1 MHRTEDESS
10 DVPKAHQVL
19 LRLQLKVDMRASRFV
34 LLGPAIRAFATC
46 VIVLL
51 LIAFGICLWKTSNIV
66 CLVVIRVGP
75 QYVRRAQEVR
85 PCKGW

>member
-19 LRLQLKVDMRASRFV
+19 LRLQLKVDMRARRFV

-46 VIVLL
+46 VICHS
-51 LIAFGICLWKTSNIV
+51 LIAFIISNVV
-66 CLVVIRVGP
+66 CLVVIRVGS